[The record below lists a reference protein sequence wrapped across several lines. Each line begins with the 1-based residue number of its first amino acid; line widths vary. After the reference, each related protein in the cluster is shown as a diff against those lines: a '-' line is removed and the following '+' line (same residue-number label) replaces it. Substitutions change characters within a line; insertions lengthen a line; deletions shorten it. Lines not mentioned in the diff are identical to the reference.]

1 MLLLGHESNTANP
14 NRKRLNLSQVSAT
27 TRLEILKIARSKT
40 RTHKEIGELF
50 NVRTTVISHLTS
62 TFKRSKSTIVK
73 RRVKELTKSHK
84 QLAMVSVIQEILN
97 KRYSIWSAK
106 HIQNAVK
113 EKYDIDVSL
122 HEVLTVLKK

>member
-1 MLLLGHESNTANP
+1 MLLLGYESNTANP
-14 NRKRLNLSQVSAT
+14 NRKRLNLSQVNAT

-50 NVRTTVISHLTS
+50 YVRTTVVSHLTS
-62 TFKRSKSTIVK
+62 TLKRSKSTIVK

-106 HIQNAVK
+106 QIQNAVK